1 MNMDILNWLMNN
13 VLAILIA
20 AGGAIA
26 WINERKKRKAD
37 VKSVEVNNRQ
47 GEATAMTGMQAVYDT
62 LVEDVKIQ
70 FAELRLESKNLKD
83 QIAEDNANYLKS
95 QKEISELRNKLSDAE
110 KEISELRKQLS
121 GAETER
127 VELTNK
133 VHDLEAQN
141 ANLKSELE
149 KYQKELK
156 LYRKENK
163 K

>member
-1 MNMDILNWLMNN
+1 MDILNWLMDN
-13 VLAILIA
+13 VLSILIA

-26 WINERKKRKAD
+26 WLSERRKRKAD
-37 VKSVEVNNRQ
+37 IAGVEVVTAQ
-47 GEATAMTGMQAVYDT
+47 GNAEVFQKMRNSYNEFVLDLNTRLDELRNENAELKKG
-62 LVEDVKIQ
+62 I
-70 FAELRLESKNLKD
+70 AELRK
-83 QIAEDNANYLKS
+83 
-95 QKEISELRNKLSDAE
+95 R
-110 KEISELRKQLS
+110 LS

-141 ANLKSELE
+141 AELKSELE

>member
-1 MNMDILNWLMNN
+1 MNMDILNWLMEN
-13 VLAILIA
+13 VLSILIA

-26 WINERKKRKAD
+26 WLSERRKRKAD
-37 VKSVEVNNRQ
+37 IAGVEVVTAQ
-47 GEATAMTGMQAVYDT
+47 GNAEVFQKMRNSYNEFVLDLNTRLDELRSENEV
-62 LVEDVKIQ
+62 LKKEI
-70 FAELRLESKNLKD
+70 AELRK
-83 QIAEDNANYLKS
+83 
-95 QKEISELRNKLSDAE
+95 R
-110 KEISELRKQLS
+110 LS

-141 ANLKSELE
+141 AELKLELE